1 MKFKPDK
8 KYIVWGITA
17 FLVSVCVILFI
28 FAVFN
33 YPVFAKGFS
42 NIIRILMPVI
52 DGFLI
57 AYLLNPVMMFYEEI
71 VIPCVYGLFSHKK
84 PEGVR
89 TKRVFRYISIILSLL
104 SLALV
109 IMLFISIVVPQ
120 LIESI
125 TSIALQ
131 FPQYANNVVAF
142 VNKTF
147 DDYPQVLDYF
157 YTYYDRFEEWAGG
170 FMKDL
175 PSYANRVWSSVSRG
189 IVNSV
194 SFVWNIILG
203 LVLSVYI
210 LSFKEKFTAQMRK
223 ITLAYFNR
231 RKANDIFDGLREINF
246 IFRNYIVSSIV
257 DSLII
262 GMLCF
267 ILCLILGFPYPILIS
282 FIVGLT
288 NIIPFF
294 GPFIGAVPGTL
305 IIFMISPIRAFYFI
319 LMILILQ
326 QMDGNVIKP
335 RLFGS
340 STGLPAFWVVVA
352 ILVGGG
358 LFGVMG
364 MYLGTP
370 VFAVL
375 YNTVRRRVARRLEM
389 KGLPSDTLKYVRSDE
404 LPYEIPESERRE
416 EESRAQQIIEKIK
429 DRIEDR
435 IENLNPDD
443 DQKQ

>member
-8 KYIVWGITA
+8 KYILWGITA
-17 FLVSVCVILFI
+17 FLVSVCVILFV

-42 NIIRILMPVI
+42 NFVKILTPVV

-57 AYLLNPVMMFYEEI
+57 AYLLNPVMMFYEEKL
-71 VIPCVYGLFSHKK
+71 IPRVYGLFSHKK

-89 TKRVFRYISIILSLL
+89 TKRVFRYISIILALL
-104 SLALV
+104 SLAFV
-109 IMLFISIVVPQ
+109 IMLFVSIMVPQ

-125 TSIALQ
+125 TSIAQQ
-131 FPQYANNVVAF
+131 FPQYANNMVAF
-142 VNKTF
+142 INKTF
-147 DDYPQVLDYF
+147 DDNPQVLDYF
-157 YTYYDRFEEWAGG
+157 YMYYDRFEEWAGG
-170 FMKDL
+170 FMKNM
-175 PSYANRVWSSVSRG
+175 PSYANQVFSSVSNG
-189 IVNSV
+189 IAKSV

-210 LSFKEKFTAQMRK
+210 LSFKEKFMAQMRK

-231 RKANDIFDGLREINF
+231 RKANDIFDGVREINY
-246 IFRNYIVSSIV
+246 IFGNYIVSSIV

-262 GMLCF
+262 GVLCF
-267 ILCLILGFPYPILIS
+267 ILCLILRFPYPILIS

-305 IIFMISPIRAFYFI
+305 IIFMISPIRALYFI

-340 STGLPAFWVVVA
+340 STGLPAFWVVVS

-370 VFAVL
+370 VFAVI
-375 YNTVRRRVARRLEM
+375 YNGIRRHIARKLEM

-404 LPYEIPESERRE
+404 LPYEIPESERKD
-416 EESRAQQIIEKIK
+416 EESKAAHIIEKIK
-429 DRIEDR
+429 DKIEDR
-435 IENLNPDD
+435 MENLSPDD
-443 DQKQ
+443 EKKQ